1 MSQRPLHVHPITI
14 IESHLDTFGHVNNAT
29 YLKLFEEARWELFTA
44 RGFGLKDVQ
53 TNRIGPV
60 ILEAHV
66 RFRRELRN
74 RENATIETSL
84 IEYRGK
90 LGRLKQEMRCLDGKV
105 ACEAEFVFALWDLE
119 KRKLLAPTPAWSA
132 VFGAQAE

>member
-1 MSQRPLHVHPITI
+1 MSSPVLHVHPFTI

-53 TNRIGPV
+53 SSRLGPV

-66 RFRRELRN
+66 RFRRELKN
-74 RENATIETSL
+74 REQASIETTL
-84 IEYRGK
+84 VEYRGK
-90 LGRLKQEMRCLDGKV
+90 LGRLKQVMKRQDGSL
-105 ACEAEFVFALWDLE
+105 ACEAEFVIALWDLDR
-119 KRKLLAPTPAWSA
+119 RKLLNPSPAWSA
-132 VFGAQAE
+132 IFEARSE